1 MSHFT
6 NLKTSFKNL
15 IHLENALT
23 KLEIPY
29 KRQKKV
35 IESNN
40 PQRYNINLV
49 IPQSNN
55 YDITFNWNGEEYEL
69 VLDASFWIQPYPV
82 ESFINKLSQHYAN
95 DVIITESQKIGFQ
108 PIKSKQHVDGSN
120 TITLQ
125 RWNLNNS
132 VSTVYVFCDYIC
144 SKSYFGRVSKV

>member
-15 IHLENALT
+15 LHLENALN

-29 KRQKKV
+29 KREKKV
-35 IESNN
+35 IDVNN
-40 PQRYNINLV
+40 SKLYNINLV

-69 VLDASFWIQPYPV
+69 VLDTSFWIQPYPV

-108 PIKSKQHVDGSN
+108 PIKTKQHVDGSN

-132 VSTVYVFCDYIC
+132 VSLV
-144 SKSYFGRVSKV
+144 

>member
-15 IHLENALT
+15 LHLENALN
-23 KLEIPY
+23 KLDISY
-29 KRQKKV
+29 KREKKV
-35 IESNN
+35 IEQNN
-40 PQRYNINLV
+40 SKLYNVNLV
-49 IPQSNN
+49 IPQSNH

-69 VLDASFWIQPYPV
+69 VLDTSFWIQPYPV

-120 TITLQ
+120 TINLQ

-132 VSTVYVFCDYIC
+132 ISLV
-144 SKSYFGRVSKV
+144 

>member
-15 IHLENALT
+15 LHLENALN

-29 KRQKKV
+29 KREKKLIQV
-35 IESNN
+35 NKSNEN
-40 PQRYNINLV
+40 SYNVNLV
-49 IPQSNN
+49 IPQSND

-132 VSTVYVFCDYIC
+132 VSLV
-144 SKSYFGRVSKV
+144 

>member
-15 IHLENALT
+15 FHLENALN

-29 KRQKKV
+29 NREKKV
-35 IESNN
+35 IDGNN
-40 PQRYNINLV
+40 SKLYNVNLV
-49 IPQSNN
+49 IPQSND

-69 VLDASFWIQPYPV
+69 ILDASFWIQPYPV

-95 DVIITESQKIGFQ
+95 DVIVTESQKIGFQ

-125 RWNLNNS
+125 RWNLKNS
-132 VSTVYVFCDYIC
+132 VSIV
-144 SKSYFGRVSKV
+144 

>member
-15 IHLENALT
+15 LHLENALN
-23 KLEIPY
+23 KLEIQY
-29 KRQKKV
+29 KREKKV
-35 IESNN
+35 IEGNN
-40 PQRYNINLV
+40 SKLYNVNLV

-95 DVIITESQKIGFQ
+95 DVIISESQKIGFQ
-108 PIKSKQHVDGSN
+108 PIKSKQHIDGSN

-125 RWNLNNS
+125 RWNLTNS
-132 VSTVYVFCDYIC
+132 VSLV
-144 SKSYFGRVSKV
+144 

>member
-15 IHLENALT
+15 LHLENALT

-29 KRQKKV
+29 KREKKV
-35 IESNN
+35 VESNN
-40 PQRYNINLV
+40 SKLYNINLV

-125 RWNLNNS
+125 RWNSNAS
-132 VSTVYVFCDYIC
+132 YV
-144 SKSYFGRVSKV
+144 

>member
-15 IHLENALT
+15 VHLENALN

-29 KRQKKV
+29 KREKKA
-35 IESNN
+35 IDANN
-40 PQRYNINLV
+40 SKHHNVNLV
-49 IPQSNN
+49 IQQSNN

-108 PIKSKQHVDGSN
+108 PVKSKQHVDGSN

-125 RWNLNNS
+125 RWNLKNS
-132 VSTVYVFCDYIC
+132 VSVL
-144 SKSYFGRVSKV
+144 

>member
-15 IHLENALT
+15 LHLENALK

-29 KRQKKV
+29 KREKKL
-35 IESNN
+35 IEGNN
-40 PQRYNINLV
+40 SKIYNVNLV

-108 PIKSKQHVDGSN
+108 PIKSKQHLDGSN

-125 RWNLNNS
+125 RWNLSNQIS
-132 VSTVYVFCDYIC
+132 AV
-144 SKSYFGRVSKV
+144 

>member
-15 IHLENALT
+15 FHLENALN

-29 KRQKKV
+29 KREKKT
-35 IESNN
+35 IEVNN
-40 PQRYNINLV
+40 SKHHNVNLV

-95 DVIITESQKIGFQ
+95 DVIITESQKSGFQ
-108 PIKSKQHVDGSN
+108 PVKSKQHTDGSN

-125 RWNLNNS
+125 RWNLKNS
-132 VSTVYVFCDYIC
+132 LSVL
-144 SKSYFGRVSKV
+144 

>member
-1 MSHFT
+1 MKDKISQKQGILMSHFT

-15 IHLENALT
+15 LHLENALN
-23 KLEIPY
+23 KLEISY
-29 KRQKKV
+29 KREKK
-35 IESNN
+35 ITNLNN
-40 PQRYNINLV
+40 SKIYNINLV

-55 YDITFNWNGEEYEL
+55 YDILFNWNGEEYEL
-69 VLDASFWIQPYPV
+69 VIDASFWIQPYPV

-132 VSTVYVFCDYIC
+132 VAIV
-144 SKSYFGRVSKV
+144 

>member
-15 IHLENALT
+15 LHLENALN

-29 KRQKKV
+29 KREKKV
-35 IESNN
+35 IELNN
-40 PQRYNINLV
+40 SKLYNINLV
-49 IPQSNN
+49 IPQSND

-108 PIKSKQHVDGSN
+108 PIKSKQHIDGSN

-132 VSTVYVFCDYIC
+132 VSLV
-144 SKSYFGRVSKV
+144 

>member
-15 IHLENALT
+15 LHLENALN

-29 KRQKKV
+29 KREKKV
-35 IESNN
+35 IERNN
-40 PQRYNINLV
+40 AKLYNVNLV
-49 IPQSNN
+49 IPQSND

-132 VSTVYVFCDYIC
+132 ASLA
-144 SKSYFGRVSKV
+144 

>member
-15 IHLENALT
+15 VHLENALN
-23 KLEIPY
+23 KLEISY
-29 KRQKKV
+29 RREKKV
-35 IESNN
+35 VEGNN
-40 PQRYNINLV
+40 SKLYNINLI
-49 IPQSNN
+49 IPQSNK
-55 YDITFNWNGEEYEL
+55 YEL

-108 PIKSKQHVDGSN
+108 PIKSKQHIDGSN

-132 VSTVYVFCDYIC
+132 ISLV
-144 SKSYFGRVSKV
+144 

>member
-15 IHLENALT
+15 VHLENALN
-23 KLEIPY
+23 KLEISY
-29 KRQKKV
+29 KREKKV
-35 IESNN
+35 VEGNN
-40 PQRYNINLV
+40 SKLYNVNLV

-120 TITLQ
+120 IIILQ

-132 VSTVYVFCDYIC
+132 ISLV
-144 SKSYFGRVSKV
+144 

>member
-15 IHLENALT
+15 LHLENALN

-29 KRQKKV
+29 KREKKV
-35 IESNN
+35 IEGNN
-40 PQRYNINLV
+40 SKLYNVNLV

-108 PIKSKQHVDGSN
+108 PIRSKQHFDGSN

-125 RWNLNNS
+125 RWNLKTQIS
-132 VSTVYVFCDYIC
+132 VV
-144 SKSYFGRVSKV
+144 

>member
-1 MSHFT
+1 M
-6 NLKTSFKNL
+6 KTSFKNL
-15 IHLENALT
+15 LHLENALN

-29 KRQKKV
+29 KREKKV
-35 IESNN
+35 IERNN
-40 PQRYNINLV
+40 AKLYNVNLV
-49 IPQSNN
+49 IPQSND

-69 VLDASFWIQPYPV
+69 VLDASFWIQPYPI

-125 RWNLNNS
+125 RWNLKNS
-132 VSTVYVFCDYIC
+132 VSVL
-144 SKSYFGRVSKV
+144 

>member
-1 MSHFT
+1 MTNKGFFMSHFT

-15 IHLENALT
+15 LHLENALK

-29 KRQKKV
+29 QREKKL
-35 IESNN
+35 IEGNN
-40 PQRYNINLV
+40 SKIYNVNLV

-132 VSTVYVFCDYIC
+132 ISLV
-144 SKSYFGRVSKV
+144 

>member
-15 IHLENALT
+15 LHLENALS

-29 KRQKKV
+29 KREKKV
-35 IESNN
+35 SELSDSKL
-40 PQRYNINLV
+40 YNINLI

-55 YDITFNWNGEEYEL
+55 CDIIFNWNGEEYEL
-69 VLDASFWIQPYPV
+69 ILDASFWIQPYPV

-125 RWNLNNS
+125 RWNLNN
-132 VSTVYVFCDYIC
+132 
-144 SKSYFGRVSKV
+144 

>member
-15 IHLENALT
+15 LHLENALN

-29 KRQKKV
+29 KREKKM
-35 IESNN
+35 IEGNN
-40 PQRYNINLV
+40 SRLYNVNLV

-108 PIKSKQHVDGSN
+108 PIKSKQHIDGSN

-125 RWNLNNS
+125 RWNLNNQIS
-132 VSTVYVFCDYIC
+132 IV
-144 SKSYFGRVSKV
+144 

>member
-6 NLKTSFKNL
+6 NLRTSFKNL
-15 IHLENALT
+15 LHLENALN

-29 KRQKKV
+29 KREKKV
-35 IESNN
+35 IEGNN
-40 PQRYNINLV
+40 SKLYNVNLV

-95 DVIITESQKIGFQ
+95 NVILTESQKIGFQ
-108 PIKSKQHVDGSN
+108 PIKAKQHVDGSN
-120 TITLQ
+120 TIVLQ
-125 RWNLNNS
+125 RWNLNSQIS
-132 VSTVYVFCDYIC
+132 VV
-144 SKSYFGRVSKV
+144 

>member
-15 IHLENALT
+15 LHLENALT

-29 KRQKKV
+29 KREKK
-35 IESNN
+35 IIDPNN
-40 PQRYNINLV
+40 SKLYNINLI

-95 DVIITESQKIGFQ
+95 NVIITESQKIGFQ

-132 VSTVYVFCDYIC
+132 VSVI
-144 SKSYFGRVSKV
+144 

>member
-15 IHLENALT
+15 IHLENALN

-29 KRQKKV
+29 KREKKV
-35 IESNN
+35 IDSNN
-40 PQRYNINLV
+40 SKLYNVNLV
-49 IPQSNN
+49 VPQSNN
-55 YDITFNWNGEEYEL
+55 YDITFDWNGEEYEL

-132 VSTVYVFCDYIC
+132 VSI
-144 SKSYFGRVSKV
+144 G

>member
-15 IHLENALT
+15 LHLENALN

-29 KRQKKV
+29 KREKKV
-35 IESNN
+35 IGVDNSKL
-40 PQRYNINLV
+40 YNINLV

-132 VSTVYVFCDYIC
+132 ISLV
-144 SKSYFGRVSKV
+144 

>member
-15 IHLENALT
+15 FHLENALN
-23 KLEIPY
+23 KLDIPY
-29 KRQKKV
+29 KREKK
-35 IESNN
+35 ISELINSKL
-40 PQRYNINLV
+40 YNINLI

-55 YDITFNWNGEEYEL
+55 YDIIFNWNGEEYEL
-69 VLDASFWIQPYPV
+69 ILDASFWIQPYPV

-95 DVIITESQKIGFQ
+95 NVIITESQKIGFQ

-132 VSTVYVFCDYIC
+132 VSFI
-144 SKSYFGRVSKV
+144 

>member
-15 IHLENALT
+15 VHLENALN
-23 KLEIPY
+23 KLEISY
-29 KRQKKV
+29 RREKKV
-35 IESNN
+35 VEGNN
-40 PQRYNINLV
+40 SKLYNINLI

-108 PIKSKQHVDGSN
+108 PIKSKQHIDGSN

-125 RWNLNNS
+125 RWNLNNQIS
-132 VSTVYVFCDYIC
+132 IV
-144 SKSYFGRVSKV
+144 

>member
-1 MSHFT
+1 MLGNINERIFMSHFT

-15 IHLENALT
+15 VHLENALN
-23 KLEIPY
+23 KLEISY
-29 KRQKKV
+29 RREKKV
-35 IESNN
+35 VEGNN
-40 PQRYNINLV
+40 SKLYNINLV

-55 YDITFNWNGEEYEL
+55 YDITFNWNGGEYEL

-95 DVIITESQKIGFQ
+95 DVIIKESQKIGFQ

-132 VSTVYVFCDYIC
+132 LSLI
-144 SKSYFGRVSKV
+144 

>member
-15 IHLENALT
+15 LHLENALK

-29 KRQKKV
+29 KREKKL
-35 IESNN
+35 IEGNN
-40 PQRYNINLV
+40 SKLYNVNLV

-132 VSTVYVFCDYIC
+132 VSLA
-144 SKSYFGRVSKV
+144 

>member
-1 MSHFT
+1 MSHLTHIKTRFQ
-6 NLKTSFKNL
+6 NLFY
-15 IHLENALT
+15 LEKGLKRLNIAYQQKQT
-23 KLEIPY
+23 EI
-29 KRQKKV
+29 
-35 IESNN
+35 SNSN
-40 PQRYNINLV
+40 SSHINLV

-108 PIKSKQHVDGSN
+108 PVKSKQHVDGSN

-125 RWNLNNS
+125 RWNLKNS
-132 VSTVYVFCDYIC
+132 VSVI
-144 SKSYFGRVSKV
+144 

>member
-15 IHLENALT
+15 LHLENALN

-29 KRQKKV
+29 KREKKV
-35 IESNN
+35 IEGNNSKLSNV
-40 PQRYNINLV
+40 NLV

-82 ESFINKLSQHYAN
+82 ESFVDKLSQHYAN

-125 RWNLNNS
+125 RWNLKTQIS
-132 VSTVYVFCDYIC
+132 VV
-144 SKSYFGRVSKV
+144 

>member
-15 IHLENALT
+15 LHLENALN

-29 KRQKKV
+29 KREKKM
-35 IESNN
+35 IEGNN
-40 PQRYNINLV
+40 SRLYNVNLV

-125 RWNLNNS
+125 RWNLSNQIS
-132 VSTVYVFCDYIC
+132 AV
-144 SKSYFGRVSKV
+144 